1 MRLISSTFFIC
12 YLVPKIKNMKKIYY
26 KHIIVRTGEQ
36 DDVEKEINSYIDE
49 NINII
54 SLNVTPEKVSDTD
67 CKEGYLLQV
76 PKYWY
81 HISLVYTSNEE

>member
-1 MRLISSTFFIC
+1 MKNKFLKKSENMNQDYCAKVVRLGD
-12 YLVPKIKNMKKIYY
+12 N
-26 KHIIVRTGEQ
+26 
-36 DDVEKEINSYIDE
+36 KEINFYVDE

-67 CKEGYLLQV
+67 CEGDLLIV
-76 PKYWY
+76 PIYWY

>member
-1 MRLISSTFFIC
+1 
-12 YLVPKIKNMKKIYY
+12 MKKIYY

-36 DDVEKEINSYIDE
+36 DDVEKEINSYVDE

-67 CKEGYLLQV
+67 CEGDLLIM
-76 PKYWY
+76 PIYWY

>member
-1 MRLISSTFFIC
+1 
-12 YLVPKIKNMKKIYY
+12 MKKIYY

-36 DDVEKEINSYIDE
+36 NDVEKEINSYVDE

-54 SLNVTPEKVSDTD
+54 SLNVIPEKISDID
-67 CKEGYLLQV
+67 YDKSWLRV